1 LGNKIY
7 VSSACV
13 KFSKISESVEFLARN
28 GFQNIELSGGTE
40 YYDHFEND
48 LFELKDKYNLNYRC
62 HNYFPPPKKHFVVN
76 LASLNDE
83 TFQIS
88 FKHLQQVIALS
99 NRLGADKFAFHAGSF
114 IDIKL
119 SEIGKKLS
127 KDSLFN
133 KVESIDRFCNAF
145 KILQKKANGVSLFI
159 ENNVFSKTNA
169 ETYNGENPLMLT
181 NFNEY
186 KSLKEKID
194 FNLLLDVAHLKV
206 STKTLGLN
214 WENEFE
220 NMMSVSSYIHIS
232 DNDGYHDLNNQL
244 TRSSSLLSM
253 LSNSD
258 TQNKDFTLEIYDGM
272 EAIKK
277 SHDILSEV
285 VS

>member
-1 LGNKIY
+1 MIY
-7 VSSACV
+7 ISSSCV
-13 KFSKISESVEFLARN
+13 KHTKIRDSVQELATN

-40 YYDHFEND
+40 YYEDFEND
-48 LFELKDKYNLNYRC
+48 LLELKGKYNLNYRC
-62 HNYFPPPKKHFVVN
+62 HNYFPPPKKPFVLN

-83 TFQIS
+83 TFQMS
-88 FKHLQQVIALS
+88 FDHLKKVVALS
-99 NRLGADKFAFHAGSF
+99 NRLGADKFAFHAGFF

-127 KDSLFN
+127 RDNLFDE
-133 KVESIDRFCNAF
+133 KEAVERFCNAY
-145 KILQKKANGVSLFI
+145 KIIKKQAKNVSLFI

-169 ETYNGENPLMLT
+169 DTYDGENPFMMT

-206 STKTLGLN
+206 SAKTLGLN
-214 WENEFE
+214 WEDEFE
-220 NMMSVSSYIHIS
+220 NMIDVSSYIHIS
-232 DNDGYHDLNNQL
+232 DNDGLHDLNNQL

-253 LSNSD
+253 LRQAN
-258 TQNKDFTLEIYDGM
+258 TKNKDFTLEIYDNM
-272 EAIKK
+272 DAIKK
-277 SHDILSEV
+277 SNEILNET